1 MTTVTVQLIERLS
14 LGYLSVVGQ
23 FFSPGLTARIVHWY
37 CLVEGLNHAHLDTQT
52 RLDPSVLVISL
63 LQRPLP
69 TQHITNMPSA
79 RFEPVIPSIKRAAEQ
94 RVGAHSLCRV
104 ISALWDELETI
115 WKVASVV

>member
-69 TQHITNMPSA
+69 TQ
-79 RFEPVIPSIKRAAEQ
+79 
-94 RVGAHSLCRV
+94 
-104 ISALWDELETI
+104 D
-115 WKVASVV
+115 